1 MLEAAHDTKSRTAAH
16 GSSQRLS
23 RAARTDSAAWRG
35 LLRVFERVHSRAGSS
50 GVAACQRRRQRSRRR
65 PCCSASLPASLVTS
79 VRREIGSEHFLN
91 RRFSSPETILAR
103 ERVNRRRGAQTQ
115 RRERRSE
122 RGCGLF
128 GLTTCAAVAPELQAD
143 AASAALAKCRA

>member
-1 MLEAAHDTKSRTAAH
+1 ML
-16 GSSQRLS
+16 QRKL
-23 RAARTDSAAWRG
+23 
-35 LLRVFERVHSRAGSS
+35 AGI
-50 GVAACQRRRQRSRRR
+50 A
-65 PCCSASLPASLVTS
+65 VTS

-143 AASAALAKCRA
+143 AESAALAKCRA

>member
-1 MLEAAHDTKSRTAAH
+1 ML
-16 GSSQRLS
+16 QRKL
-23 RAARTDSAAWRG
+23 
-35 LLRVFERVHSRAGSS
+35 AGI
-50 GVAACQRRRQRSRRR
+50 A
-65 PCCSASLPASLVTS
+65 VTS

-128 GLTTCAAVAPELQAD
+128 GLTTCAAVAPEQKRTLSRRLLRNVGREARCSHSLVETQRPWSLG
-143 AASAALAKCRA
+143 ASR